1 MSDGAPP
8 VMVFDGVCVFCSR
21 SVAFILRHEREPL
34 IRFVAIQSDEGRSLA
49 RKYGVDPDDP
59 DSFLFIENGVAHPK
73 SGGLIALARHLKAPG
88 NALTML
94 AVLPRTL
101 RDWLYD
107 RVARN
112 RYRLFGKRVS
122 CMMPTAETRRRFALP
137 D

>member
-21 SVAFILRHEREPL
+21 SVAFILRHERKPL
-34 IRFVAIQSDEGRSLA
+34 IRFVAIQSAEGRSLA
-49 RKYGVDPDDP
+49 LRHGVDPDDP

-73 SGGLIALARHLKAPG
+73 SGGIIALARHLKAPG
-88 NALTML
+88 NALTTL
-94 AVLPRTL
+94 AFLPRSL

>member
-8 VMVFDGVCVFCSR
+8 VMVFDGICVLCSR
-21 SVAFILRHEREPL
+21 SIAFILRHEREPL
-34 IRFVAIQSDEGRSLA
+34 IRFVAIQSTEGRALA
-49 RKYGVDPDDP
+49 LRHGVDPDDP

-73 SGGLIALARHLKAPG
+73 SGGIVALARHLKAPG

-94 AVLPRTL
+94 AFLPRSL

-112 RYRLFGKRVS
+112 RYRLFGKRER
-122 CMMPTAETRRRFALP
+122 CLLPDPATRQRFALP